1 MVSLINHCLSCS
13 SEYYSNRNFIL
24 QTLPHDFNGR
34 TVRRAQLDPLELE
47 LQLKIPCITALC
59 TSTVDIK
66 LTHFAAHFKRIY
78 HLPWFFT
85 RTQHSLFPHK
95 SGLQA
100 LKDFLHSFGSTISLM
115 FGTLCFTI
123 TDATS
128 ADQTRR
134 ITSALISDAPADTPQ
149 DKSTHAQL
157 TFFMSLS
164 KRILLTIPIL
174 RNTLQLL
181 QSTFTLHLHLITIIL
196 VPNPDPV
203 SSSCLS
209 YVAVFYWCTERIPS
223 NSFLSM
229 LKNGQPI

>member
-1 MVSLINHCLSCS
+1 ML
-13 SEYYSNRNFIL
+13 
-24 QTLPHDFNGR
+24 
-34 TVRRAQLDPLELE
+34 
-47 LQLKIPCITALC
+47 
-59 TSTVDIK
+59 
-66 LTHFAAHFKRIY
+66 
-78 HLPWFFT
+78 
-85 RTQHSLFPHK
+85 SLFPHK

-115 FGTLCFTI
+115 YGTLCFTI

-229 LKNGQPI
+229 LKNGQPHVNLTHSFLPPWATANYTEFGCKAFVLSFTIPSKMSNVFSYVAPKKSEQLTTKIWKISYFQPTMLK